1 MSRCPAVGALLVH
14 GVEVAAL
21 RCRLGA
27 EHVLPS
33 IVDGERRE
41 ATPHECVLTWAD
53 EHVLQGRDWP
63 EAFDTGEVFDTEVPI
78 THAAAWDEA
87 AQTWPA
93 IRDRLDNGEG

>member
-21 RCRLGA
+21 RCRLEA

-63 EAFDTGEVFDTEVPI
+63 EAFDPCEAFDAEVPI
-78 THAAAWDEA
+78 TDRR
-87 AQTWPA
+87 PRLRGLVP
-93 IRDRLDNGEG
+93 RDRLDNGEG

>member
-1 MSRCPAVGALLVH
+1 MSRCPAVGALLVL

-21 RCRLGA
+21 RCRLEA

-33 IVDGERRE
+33 IVGGERHD
-41 ATPHECVLTWAD
+41 ATPHECVMTWAD

-63 EAFDTGEVFDTEVPI
+63 EAFDAGEVFDAEVPI
-78 THAAAWDEA
+78 THAAEWDEA

-93 IRDRLDNGEG
+93 IRDRPDNGEG

>member
-63 EAFDTGEVFDTEVPI
+63 EAFDPCEAFDAEVPI
-78 THAAAWDEA
+78 THAAEWDEA
-87 AQTWPA
+87 TQTWPA
-93 IRDRLDNGEG
+93 LRDRLDNGEG

>member
-1 MSRCPAVGALLVH
+1 MSRCLAVGALLVH

-21 RCRLGA
+21 RCRLEA

-33 IVDGERRE
+33 IVDGKRRE

-63 EAFDTGEVFDTEVPI
+63 EAFDPCEAFDAEVPI
-78 THAAAWDEA
+78 VAAEVEPPAHVWG
-87 AQTWPA
+87 A
-93 IRDRLDNGEG
+93 IRDRLDNGEA

>member
-21 RCRLGA
+21 RCRLDAG
-27 EHVLPS
+27 HVFPS
-33 IVDGERRE
+33 IVDGERHD
-41 ATPHECVLTWAD
+41 ATPHECVMTWAD

-63 EAFDTGEVFDTEVPI
+63 EAFDAGEVFDAEVPI
-78 THAAAWDEA
+78 THAAEWDEA

-93 IRDRLDNGEG
+93 ITHRPDK